1 MALGLLTRSNRWRSE
16 PRQEAAWRSI
26 NGDAGLVLALGAGSR
41 LNDNV
46 HARSRYSWL
55 LHCPYRQLRN
65 RITLEKLFD
74 EAAGCETVVG
84 DVYVVLAR
92 FAYHIGHLDIIRDTI
107 KPPRLQLDEGVHVA
121 FFGWGRHT
129 VEQEVSMDG

>member
-1 MALGLLTRSNRWRSE
+1 MSWLRMLTSDSHTGIGS
-16 PRQEAAWRSI
+16 P
-26 NGDAGLVLALGAGSR
+26 LALGARSR

-74 EAAGCETVVG
+74 EAARCETVVG
-84 DVYVVLAR
+84 DIYVVLAR
-92 FAYHIGHLDIIRDTI
+92 FAYHIGHLDFVRDTI
-107 KPPRLQLDEGVHVA
+107 KPPRLQLNEVVPRCLLWAEEVHSRTRSLRVQ
-121 FFGWGRHT
+121 T
-129 VEQEVSMDG
+129 